1 MNRKSLILLAG
12 LGCFLLSG
20 CARFVDVPD
29 FVPSASRQ
37 AVVRWQINVSVTTFD
52 AVIARS
58 TEGAAALD
66 LYKGSPS
73 PVLSVRLSPSGR
85 ATVKGPAAKR
95 SWSGERSSA
104 PPEIDLL
111 LAIVALYASEG
122 SLPPGTRELHSQ
134 NMRVA
139 FTKTGRALVAVSAR
153 STDLASVISL
163 EFQKPSA
170 R

>member
-1 MNRKSLILLAG
+1 MLTKSLILF
-12 LGCFLLSG
+12 GCLLLSG
-20 CARFVDVPD
+20 CARLVEIPD

-37 AVVRWQINVSVTTFD
+37 AVVRWQVNSAVTTFD

-58 TEGAAALD
+58 AAGAAALD

-73 PVLSVRLSPSGR
+73 PVLSVRLASDGL

-95 SWSGERSSA
+95 SWSGERSAA

-111 LAIVALYASEG
+111 LALVALFSNED
-122 SLPPGTRELHSQ
+122 SLPAGTREVHSH

-139 FTKTGRALVAVSAR
+139 FTKVGRELVVVTAR
-153 STDLASVISL
+153 SSDLPSIISL
-163 EFQKPSA
+163 DFQKPTNQ
-170 R
+170 